1 MCQIFTVY
9 IYIYIYMCV
18 CVCVCVFSFNFHNNP
33 KRQVPFILSYQK
45 GNWGTKRI
53 SNFSKVTQLTAA
65 SWKCKDNNKP
75 Q

>member
-9 IYIYIYMCV
+9 IYIYMCV
-18 CVCVCVFSFNFHNNP
+18 CVCVYSHLI
-33 KRQVPFILSYQK
+33 FIIILKDKYHSYYLTK
-45 GNWGTKRI
+45 KENWGTKRI